1 MRILLTKSQIAD
13 KVQELGA
20 QISEDYQDKNPILI
34 GLLKGSVVFLA
45 DLMRTL
51 TIPHTIDFIRASS
64 YGAGMT
70 SSGQVRV
77 TSMDVDVENR
87 HVLLIEDIIDSG
99 VTLRY
104 IKEVFLEKKPASLC
118 VCALLDKPASRRTSE
133 KVDYC
138 GFTIPDVFVVG
149 YGLDWNEQYRH
160 LPYVAVVEEQENGP

>member
-1 MRILLTKSQIAD
+1 MRILLTKSQIVD

-99 VTLRY
+99 VTLQY
-104 IKEVFLEKKPASLC
+104 IKEV
-118 VCALLDKPASRRTSE
+118 LLWIICSKLLIIR
-133 KVDYC
+133 
-138 GFTIPDVFVVG
+138 
-149 YGLDWNEQYRH
+149 NE
-160 LPYVAVVEEQENGP
+160 